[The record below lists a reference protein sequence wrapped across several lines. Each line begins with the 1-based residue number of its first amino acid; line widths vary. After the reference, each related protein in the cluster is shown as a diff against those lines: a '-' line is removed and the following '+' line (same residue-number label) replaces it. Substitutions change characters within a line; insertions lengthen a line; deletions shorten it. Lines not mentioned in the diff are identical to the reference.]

1 MRTADES
8 SRSSMLEVAA
18 SDSLK
23 SDKGHERQNVIYLLY
38 LQEFAMCLSQHLQQ
52 SNPGRICL
60 LLPDLFATTGKPLGV
75 LTLPT
80 DLLFSLSFLPALSMK
95 DDKPGTS
102 RQNKTNSLLCEYSYS
117 VLHNNI

>member
-23 SDKGHERQNVIYLLY
+23 SDKGHEMQNVFFCI
-38 LQEFAMCLSQHLQQ
+38 LQTSAMCLSQHLQQ

-60 LLPDLFATTGKPLGV
+60 LLPDLFATTGKPHR
-75 LTLPT
+75 
-80 DLLFSLSFLPALSMK
+80 FSDSCNRSIIFVELPASTQHEGRQTWHMWTQQ
-95 DDKPGTS
+95 DK
-102 RQNKTNSLLCEYSYS
+102 LIAL
-117 VLHNNI
+117 